1 MRMKTLSFV
10 ASAPVAG
17 ILAATL
23 ALASCSPSTKT
34 EEPAA
39 PAGPALLERE
49 ITYTA
54 DSVDMKG
61 LLVYDTLLD
70 GDRPGVLVV
79 HEWWGHNEHAR
90 NAARKLAAAGYAAF
104 AVDMYGNGATADHP
118 EQASAFT
125 AAVMQDPD
133 GAIARFGAALE
144 TLLNEGPV
152 KTDDLA
158 AIGYCFG
165 GGVVLNMARQ
175 GMPLDATVSFHGS
188 LGAVESARPGMVKGR
203 ILVLNG
209 QDDPFVPAE
218 AIAAFKAEMDSAGV
232 EYTFINYPG
241 ALHAFTNPEATA
253 MGQKFS
259 LPLAYQPEAD
269 SLSWAEALRFLEG
282 SFGR

>member
-1 MRMKTLSFV
+1 MKSLPFA
-10 ASAPVAG
+10 ASATFAAV
-17 ILAATL
+17 LASTL
-23 ALASCSPSTKT
+23 ALSSCNPSTKT
-34 EEPAA
+34 EEAA

-54 DSVDMKG
+54 DSVQMKG
-61 LLVYDTLLD
+61 LLVYDTLLA

-90 NAARKLAAAGYAAF
+90 NAARKLAEAGYAAF

-125 AAVMQDPD
+125 AAVMADPD
-133 GAIARFGAALE
+133 GAIARFSAALE

-165 GGVVLNMARQ
+165 GGVVLNMARV

-188 LGAVESARPGMVKGR
+188 LGAVEPAKPGMVKGR
-203 ILVLNG
+203 MLVLNG
-209 QDDPFVPAE
+209 EADPFVPAE

-232 EYTFINYPG
+232 DYTFINYPG
-241 ALHAFTNPEATA
+241 ALHAFTNPDATA
-253 MGQKFS
+253 MGQQFS
-259 LPLAYQPEAD
+259 LPLAYQAAAD
-269 SLSWAEALRFLEG
+269 SLSWQEALRFLEG
-282 SFGR
+282 SFGK